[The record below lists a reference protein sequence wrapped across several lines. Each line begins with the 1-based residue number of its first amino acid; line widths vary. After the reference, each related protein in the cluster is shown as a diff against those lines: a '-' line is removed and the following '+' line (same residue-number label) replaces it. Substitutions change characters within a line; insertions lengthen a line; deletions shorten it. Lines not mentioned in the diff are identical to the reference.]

1 MGVNALQVPI
11 VLQIIVLL
19 QDYVRPL
26 QIFLVA
32 IALIVPI
39 VNQEYVKHQLANL
52 LATHK
57 ELECT

>member
-1 MGVNALQVPI
+1 MDVNALQMLT
-11 VLQIIVLL
+11 VLQIIAP
-19 QDYVRPL
+19 QGSVRPL
-26 QIFLVA
+26 QILWVA